1 MYKAIAQIQMAHR
14 TERVESGEFPTKEMA
29 LAELR
34 YFVSKALPMG
44 ESFKVV
50 QNVITIK

>member
-1 MYKAIAQIQMAHR
+1 MYKGIAHIQMAHR

-29 LAELR
+29 LAELQ
-34 YFVSKALPMG
+34 YFISKALPMR

-50 QNVITIK
+50 QQVITIK